1 MCIDVSC
8 LSLEYKI
15 YAPRAHLRKGALGP
29 HYYYHRHYYYK
40 MSQQVY
46 RPRFVHF
53 RSESVFQPVSL
64 TSTSFVGCSG
74 TYSRKGGGEGKGGGV
89 FAEGI
94 IRVGGSGGMTAGFTR
109 PSETGRTPGRADL
122 SEHTSRPWP
131 AMSQLKT

>member
-15 YAPRAHLRKGALGP
+15 YAPRAHLRKGTLGP
-29 HYYYHRHYYYK
+29 HYYYHRHYYYYK

-74 TYSRKGGGEGKGGGV
+74 TYSRKGGGEGKG
-89 FAEGI
+89 
-94 IRVGGSGGMTAGFTR
+94 VGGGGCLQKG
-109 PSETGRTPGRADL
+109 
-122 SEHTSRPWP
+122 
-131 AMSQLKT
+131 